1 MKLLGRR
8 VLVVRE
14 KTQESYG
21 SIVIPEQA
29 RTKPQQGLVSRIG
42 PQVTTVMVGDR
53 VLFGKHAALE
63 VDGVGVLLWEQDI
76 MVVLDHA

>member
-14 KTQESYG
+14 VTQEQYG
-21 SIVIPEQA
+21 SLIIPERA
-29 RTKPQQGLVSRIG
+29 RTKPQQGRVSRIG
-42 PQVTTVMVGDR
+42 PGVTTVAVGDR

-63 VDGVGVLLWEQDI
+63 VDGVGVLLWENDI
-76 MVVLDHA
+76 MVVLDRA

>member
-14 KTQESYG
+14 ATQETYG
-21 SIVIPEQA
+21 NIVIPERA
-29 RTKPQQGLVSRIG
+29 RAKPQHGRVSRIG
-42 PQVTTVMVGDR
+42 PDVTTVSVGDR

-76 MVVLDHA
+76 MVKLDD